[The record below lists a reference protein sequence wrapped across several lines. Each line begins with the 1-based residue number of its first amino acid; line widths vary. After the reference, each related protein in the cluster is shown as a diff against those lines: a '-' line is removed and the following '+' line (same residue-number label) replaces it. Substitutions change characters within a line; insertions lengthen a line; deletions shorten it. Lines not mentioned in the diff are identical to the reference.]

1 MRCKINSSSD
11 EDDEYY
17 EDAAQLFIGLL
28 DDNKSTPSS
37 KYKNRYLFGLSC
49 VYLTASLFCNVTS
62 SVNAFVSE
70 AAPDMAQPGLVWLDI
85 ILQWSVLP
93 LYYCSL
99 TKDQGISCSVATI
112 ISVRAAF
119 PIASTC
125 LFQER
130 NYNFLFDAIAG
141 PVFYKLLGVVAI
153 LALMLTDLYV
163 LIKPCPKE
171 ENSDDQYPSPGL
183 TLLRHSHLGSP

>member
-11 EDDEYY
+11 EDDKDD
-17 EDAAQLFIGLL
+17 EDAAQLLL
-28 DDNKSTPSS
+28 GSSGYNKSTPSS

-99 TKDQGISCSVATI
+99 TKDQGISCYAAKI
-112 ISVRAAF
+112 ISVRATF

-130 NYNFLFDAIAG
+130 NYNILFNSIAG
-141 PVFYKLLGVVAI
+141 PVLYKLLGVVAI
-153 LALMLTDLYV
+153 LALMLIDLYV
-163 LIKPCPKE
+163 LIKPGPKE
-171 ENSDDQYPSPGL
+171 ENSDDQYSPRF
-183 TLLRHSHLGSP
+183 TDLRHSHLGSP